1 MFLDFAGMMINTN
14 YIISIYKSVD
24 YYNENNLNKLLKSQT
39 ITIICNNI
47 TETCVY
53 KEYSQ
58 TITIICNNITETCVY
73 KEYYNNEKERN
84 KRFDELNSKL
94 NNK

>member
-1 MFLDFAGMMINTN
+1 MFIDFSGMMININ

-39 ITIICNNI
+39 IIMICNNI
-47 TETCVY
+47 T
-53 KEYSQ
+53 K
-58 TITIICNNITETCVY
+58 TCVY